1 MNKLFWIVIALIVGG
16 LILLV
21 INDSSGETFGIHN
34 DAFARSLYFGILV
47 LVLGAGFIGSHRS
60 FGEMSRQIAMWLLIA
75 LGLVAAYQYRYE
87 LQDFASRVT
96 AGLIPGSPIEI
107 ASQDG
112 RAAVMIDKS
121 ANGHFQVRATV
132 NGVTVPF
139 LVDTG
144 ASAIVLTHADAE
156 RIGIDTSRL
165 DYLIRVYTANGSAM
179 AARAV
184 ADRMIIGGIER
195 DRMPV
200 LVAQAG
206 KLDTSLLGMS
216 FLDTLSG
223 FEVRGDRLVLRD

>member
-1 MNKLFWIVIALIVGG
+1 MRRLFWIIIALIGAG

-21 INDSSGETFGIHN
+21 LNNSSGETFGLRN
-34 DAFARSLYFGILV
+34 DAFAQTLYLGIWALA
-47 LVLGAGFIGSHRS
+47 LGAGILGSRMS
-60 FGEMSRQIAMWLLIA
+60 FGDISRTLAIWALIA
-75 LGLVAAYQYRYE
+75 LGLVAGYQYRYE
-87 LQDFASRVT
+87 LQDFGSRVT
-96 AGLIPGSPIEI
+96 AGLIPGSPINMT
-107 ASQDG
+107 SQNG

-144 ASAIVLTHADAE
+144 ASAIVLTHADAQ
-156 RIGIDTSRL
+156 RIGIDTSHI

-179 AARAV
+179 AARAIANRIV
-184 ADRMIIGGIER
+184 IGGIER

-200 LVAQAG
+200 LVAQPG
-206 KLDTSLLGMS
+206 RLDTSLLGMS

-223 FEVRGDRLVLRD
+223 FEIRGDRLVMRN

>member
-1 MNKLFWIVIALIVGG
+1 MNKLFWIVIALIGGG
-16 LILLV
+16 LIVLMV
-21 INDSSGETFGIHN
+21 NDSSGESFGMQN
-34 DAFARSLYFGILV
+34 DTFARALYLGILL
-47 LVLGAGFIGSHRS
+47 LVIGAGVVGSRRS
-60 FGEMSRQIAMWLLIA
+60 FGDMTRQIAMWLFIA
-75 LGLVAAYQYRYE
+75 LGFVAGYQYRYE

-107 ASQDG
+107 ASEDG

-165 DYLIRVYTANGSAM
+165 DYLIPVYTANGSAM

-195 DRMPV
+195 ERMPV